1 MKDQRIVT
9 FLLASGPTT
18 LIGELNKFLQPN
30 QKKSQIRRTAQALLA
45 ARTGPVIVIL
55 GHDAQKI
62 HGELY
67 DLNVE
72 FVLDSDYRQG
82 ALSSLQKGLRNYV
95 GAMDAF
101 MVVSGDQEITRSS
114 VSTLA
119 NYFQQ
124 NPGMILAAPHQ
135 GRKGQ
140 PVLMSSHFATDIL
153 EQENLNR
160 DITYLF
166 KKNPQ
171 RVHLIELHEPYYQ
184 PLARDFE
191 MEGHM

>member
-9 FLLASGPTT
+9 FLLASGPST
-18 LIGELNKFLQPN
+18 LLGELNKFLQPP
-30 QKKSQIRRTAQALLA
+30 QKKSLIRRTAQALLA

-82 ALSSLQKGLRNYV
+82 SLSSLQKGLRNYA

-101 MVVSGDQEITRSS
+101 MVVSGDQELTRSTA
-114 VSTLA
+114 STLA

-124 NPGMILAAPHQ
+124 NPGKMLAAPHQ

-140 PVLMSSHFATDIL
+140 PVLMSAHFAAEIL
-153 EQENLNR
+153 EQKNLNR
-160 DITYLF
+160 DVTYLF
-166 KKNPQ
+166 RKNPQ
-171 RVHLIELHEPYYQ
+171 QVHLIELDEPYYQ
-184 PLARDFE
+184 PLTRDFE